1 MKRLFYFSLALV
13 LLTTVGCRRRYSAER
28 QYERYLKDSDRVEFV
43 TPPTDTVE
51 IEVEE
56 LESDKDPVE
65 TEGLFSIPD
74 IPEERGVNMSS
85 SDAELR
91 EIMEGKD
98 IDKETAKGKK

>member
-1 MKRLFYFSLALV
+1 MKRLFYISLALV

>member
-1 MKRLFYFSLALV
+1 MLI
-13 LLTTVGCRRRYSAER
+13 TTVGCRRRYSAER

-98 IDKETAKGKK
+98 IDKETAKGNK